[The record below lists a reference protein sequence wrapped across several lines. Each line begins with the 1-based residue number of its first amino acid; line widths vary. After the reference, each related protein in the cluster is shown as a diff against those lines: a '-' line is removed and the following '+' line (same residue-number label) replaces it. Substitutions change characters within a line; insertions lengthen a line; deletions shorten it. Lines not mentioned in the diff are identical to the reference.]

1 MDCIL
6 YIYLITKRN
15 LFRKKKKKKLL
26 ELCVKP
32 TSADL
37 SRQNPPIKASLLE
50 VGVKP
55 SLFSSAEKSLLCHHL
70 KDEMKEDFTFIL
82 PFYF

>member
-15 LFRKKKKKKLL
+15 LFGKKKKLL

-37 SRQNPPIKASLLE
+37 DRQNPPIKASLLE
-50 VGVKP
+50 VGVQP
-55 SLFSSAEKSLLCHHL
+55 SLFSLAEKSLLCHHL
-70 KDEMKEDFTFIL
+70 KDEMKEDVTFIL
-82 PFYF
+82 PFYC